1 MSTKSLKVIVTRR
14 LPESVEARLTALF
27 NTTLNTD
34 DTLFTRADLEAA
46 MQTADVLVSTLNDS
60 IDAKLLA
67 KAGKQLKLIA
77 NYGSGFDHIDV
88 KAAQK
93 RKIAVSNTPSG
104 PAADTADMAMALILA
119 VTRRFKEGSAV
130 MSSGD
135 WSGWSPSDF
144 LGTRV
149 QGKKLGI
156 LGMGRVGTELARRA
170 RAFGMDIHYHN
181 RNKVHP
187 ATEKELN
194 ATYWDSLKLMLT
206 DIDVLSVSCPYNS
219 KTAKILNKQSL
230 ALMKPDA
237 FLINTARG
245 ELIDEDVLADMLK
258 NGKLAGAGLDVLERG
273 HEINPALRDLN
284 NLMLLP
290 HMGSATKEARQEMGE
305 KLVYNIKMMEDGHRP
320 PNLILPNMV

>member
-27 NTTLNTD
+27 NTTLNAT
-34 DTLFTRADLEAA
+34 DTLFTRSDLETA
-46 MQTADVLVSTLNDS
+46 MQSADVLVSTLNDS

-67 KAGKQLKLIA
+67 KAGNQLKLIA

-93 RKIAVSNTPSG
+93 RKIAVTNTPSG
-104 PAADTADMAMALILA
+104 PASDTADMAMALILA

-135 WSGWSPSDF
+135 WTGWSPSDF

-156 LGMGRVGTELARRA
+156 LGMGRVGTELAKRA

-181 RNKVHP
+181 RKRVHP

-206 DIDVLSVSCPYNS
+206 DVDVLSVNCPFNS
-219 KTAKILNKQSL
+219 KTAKILNKRSL